1 MIKYKNRKTAKRII
15 FLVMFIWTFFNGAYA
30 NINAPLLRSIA
41 EAQGFTNE
49 IMVNY
54 IATIANLAMVAANIF
69 LSIIGGKKMNMR
81 MWAIVAGV
89 LTMGGGVGTILL
101 SGNLNA
107 MIFARFFVGFGAGV
121 GCLIAGAVLPFYFEG
136 KELATVLGVVTAG
149 SGFWGFIFSNLSGVL
164 NASYGWKASY
174 MLYCYAIIPVILFL
188 VFVPKEKFIEVPE
201 KAIDKLKETDKKEK
215 RERELNPQV
224 IIYIVLAFLVYLM
237 IQLMWSNISTWI
249 AEPPINATLV
259 QVGLAASI
267 MPLASFIGRALNGP
281 IYNKIGRF
289 SLHLFYAMLLMGLIL
304 GVVAT
309 TFNLSLVAIFLVGA
323 TMGLAH
329 PVVTLLAIKTSPRGQ
344 VRAQALI
351 LAGENLGNFFSTQW
365 RVYINRLS
373 DGTLRSAF
381 HINAYF
387 VGAVLVLCFIGTFIL
402 MKMEKKQ
409 QIA

>member
-309 TFNLSLVAIFLVGA
+309 TFNLSLAAIFLVGA

-329 PVVTLLAIKTSPRGQ
+329 PVVILLAIKTSPRGQ

>member
-15 FLVMFIWTFFNGAYA
+15 FLVMFSWTFFNGAYA

-69 LSIIGGKKMNMR
+69 LSVIGGKKMNMR
-81 MWAIVAGV
+81 MWAVVAGV

-215 RERELNPQV
+215 KERELNPQV

>member
-1 MIKYKNRKTAKRII
+1 
-15 FLVMFIWTFFNGAYA
+15 MFIWTFFNGAYA

-69 LSIIGGKKMNMR
+69 LSVIGGKKMNMR
-81 MWAIVAGV
+81 MWAVVAGV

-215 RERELNPQV
+215 KERELNPQV

-289 SLHLFYAMLLMGLIL
+289 SLHLFYAMLLIGLIL

>member
-1 MIKYKNRKTAKRII
+1 
-15 FLVMFIWTFFNGAYA
+15 MFIWTFFNGAYA

-309 TFNLSLVAIFLVGA
+309 TFNLSLAAIFLVGA

-329 PVVTLLAIKTSPRGQ
+329 PVVILLAIKTSPRGQ

-373 DGTLRSAF
+373 DGTLRSVF

>member
-69 LSIIGGKKMNMR
+69 LSVIGGKKMNMR
-81 MWAIVAGV
+81 MWAVVAGV

-215 RERELNPQV
+215 KERELNPQV

>member
-215 RERELNPQV
+215 KERELNPQV

>member
-1 MIKYKNRKTAKRII
+1 
-15 FLVMFIWTFFNGAYA
+15 MFIWTFFNGAYA
-30 NINAPLLRSIA
+30 NINAPLLQSIA

-69 LSIIGGKKMNMR
+69 LSVIGGKKMNMR
-81 MWAIVAGV
+81 MWAVVAGV

-215 RERELNPQV
+215 KERELNPQV

-289 SLHLFYAMLLMGLIL
+289 SLHLFYAMLLIGLIL

-409 QIA
+409 QLA

>member
-1 MIKYKNRKTAKRII
+1 
-15 FLVMFIWTFFNGAYA
+15 MFIWTFFNGAYA

-81 MWAIVAGV
+81 MWAVVAGV

-215 RERELNPQV
+215 KERELNPQV

-329 PVVTLLAIKTSPRGQ
+329 PVVILLAIKTSPRGQ

-373 DGTLRSAF
+373 DGTLRSVF

>member
-1 MIKYKNRKTAKRII
+1 
-15 FLVMFIWTFFNGAYA
+15 MFIWTFFNGAYA

-309 TFNLSLVAIFLVGA
+309 TFNLSLAAIFLVGA

-373 DGTLRSAF
+373 DGTLRSVF

>member
-41 EAQGFTNE
+41 DAQGFTNE

-69 LSIIGGKKMNMR
+69 LSVIGGKKMNMR
-81 MWAIVAGV
+81 MWAVVAGV

-215 RERELNPQV
+215 KERELNPQV

-289 SLHLFYAMLLMGLIL
+289 SLHLFYGMLLIGLIL

>member
-1 MIKYKNRKTAKRII
+1 
-15 FLVMFIWTFFNGAYA
+15 MFIWTFFNGAYA

-49 IMVNY
+49 IMVTY
-54 IATIANLAMVAANIF
+54 IATLANLAMVAANIF
-69 LSIIGGKKMNMR
+69 LSVIGGKKMNMR
-81 MWAIVAGV
+81 MWAVVAGV

-215 RERELNPQV
+215 KERELNPQV

>member
-1 MIKYKNRKTAKRII
+1 
-15 FLVMFIWTFFNGAYA
+15 MFIWTFFNGAYA

-215 RERELNPQV
+215 KERELNPQV

-373 DGTLRSAF
+373 DGTLRSVF

>member
-1 MIKYKNRKTAKRII
+1 
-15 FLVMFIWTFFNGAYA
+15 MFIWTFFNGAYA
-30 NINAPLLRSIA
+30 NINAPLIKSIA

-54 IATIANLAMVAANIF
+54 IATITNLAMVAANIF
-69 LSIIGGKKMNMR
+69 LSLIGGKKMNMR
-81 MWAIVAGV
+81 IWAVVAGV
-89 LTMGGGVGTILL
+89 LTIGGSMGAILVSGSL
-101 SGNLNA
+101 SA
-107 MIFARFFVGFGAGV
+107 MIFMRFFVGFGAGV

-174 MLYCYAIIPVILFL
+174 VLYCYAIIPVILFL

-215 RERELNPQV
+215 KERELNPQV

-289 SLHLFYAMLLMGLIL
+289 SLHLFYAMLLIGLIL

-409 QIA
+409 QLA

>member
-1 MIKYKNRKTAKRII
+1 
-15 FLVMFIWTFFNGAYA
+15 MFIWTFFNGAYA

-215 RERELNPQV
+215 KERELNPQV

-309 TFNLSLVAIFLVGA
+309 TFNLSLAAIFLVGA

-329 PVVTLLAIKTSPRGQ
+329 PVVILLAIKTSPRGQ

-373 DGTLRSAF
+373 DGTLRSVF

>member
-1 MIKYKNRKTAKRII
+1 
-15 FLVMFIWTFFNGAYA
+15 MFIWTFFNGAYA

-41 EAQGFTNE
+41 DAQGFTNE

-69 LSIIGGKKMNMR
+69 LSVIGGKKMNMR
-81 MWAIVAGV
+81 MWAVVAGV

-215 RERELNPQV
+215 KERELNPQV

-289 SLHLFYAMLLMGLIL
+289 SLHLFYGMLLIGLIL

>member
-69 LSIIGGKKMNMR
+69 LSVIGGKKMNMR
-81 MWAIVAGV
+81 MWAVVAGV

-215 RERELNPQV
+215 KERELNPQV

-289 SLHLFYAMLLMGLIL
+289 SLHLFYAMLLIGLIL

>member
-309 TFNLSLVAIFLVGA
+309 TFNLSLAAIFLVGA

-329 PVVTLLAIKTSPRGQ
+329 PVVILLAIKTSPRGQ

-373 DGTLRSAF
+373 DGTLRSVF

>member
-1 MIKYKNRKTAKRII
+1 
-15 FLVMFIWTFFNGAYA
+15 MFIWTFFNGAYA

-309 TFNLSLVAIFLVGA
+309 TFNLSLAAIFLVGA

>member
-69 LSIIGGKKMNMR
+69 LSVIGGKKMNMR

-309 TFNLSLVAIFLVGA
+309 TFNLSLAAIFLVGA

-329 PVVTLLAIKTSPRGQ
+329 PVVILLAIKTSPRGQ

-373 DGTLRSAF
+373 DGTLRSVF

>member
-1 MIKYKNRKTAKRII
+1 
-15 FLVMFIWTFFNGAYA
+15 MFSWTFFNGAYA

-69 LSIIGGKKMNMR
+69 LSVIGGKKMNMR
-81 MWAIVAGV
+81 MWAVVAGV

-215 RERELNPQV
+215 KERELNPQV

>member
-1 MIKYKNRKTAKRII
+1 
-15 FLVMFIWTFFNGAYA
+15 MFSWTFFNGAYA

-54 IATIANLAMVAANIF
+54 LATIANLAMVAANIF
-69 LSIIGGKKMNMR
+69 LSVIGGKKMNMR
-81 MWAIVAGV
+81 MWAVVAGV

-215 RERELNPQV
+215 KERELNPQV